1 MLRRVYLIF
10 FIRKILKTFRLN
22 LEFYKRKRYL
32 KLIDFLKINL
42 VFDIGA
48 NIGQFGLE
56 LINENYRN
64 RIVSFEPTEKA
75 HKQLRLLSKKYSNWH
90 VHERVAIGSENKI
103 VKINVAGNSAQSSS
117 ILKMSESHLDSA
129 PNSGYVGKESVSEI
143 KLDSIF
149 KNYYKKGDEVL
160 IKIDVQ
166 GYEDQVL
173 KGAIESL
180 KDIRAIKLECSL
192 LSLYEGDKI
201 YKYYFDFL
209 ENQGFTLFDIET
221 GHFHPKS
228 GRLLQFDAF
237 FVKENF

>member
-1 MLRRVYLIF
+1 MACSW
-10 FIRKILKTFRLN
+10 
-22 LEFYKRKRYL
+22 E
-32 KLIDFLKINL
+32 
-42 VFDIGA
+42 
-48 NIGQFGLE
+48 
-56 LINENYRN
+56 
-64 RIVSFEPTEKA
+64 
-75 HKQLRLLSKKYSNWH
+75 
-90 VHERVAIGSENKI
+90 VAIGAENKI
-103 VKINVAGNSAQSSS
+103 VKINVGGNSAQ
-117 ILKMSESHLDSA
+117 ILQLKCQNHLDSA

-180 KDIRAIKLECSL
+180 KDIRAIKLNVAYFRFMKEIKYINIIL
-192 LSLYEGDKI
+192 TFLRKWI
-201 YKYYFDFL
+201 YFVWHW
-209 ENQGFTLFDIET
+209 N